1 MLPKYLAF
9 IGRAERAAAN
19 PDEGE
24 ILPVL
29 PMNVYPIS
37 ARLIRCWGIAMFC
50 GVVVSFHIPKGFDS
64 VHTII
69 KDIAPSVSRILIE
82 IVSMQK

>member
-1 MLPKYLAF
+1 MVWYILGDCARKKITRSSAF

-29 PMNVYPIS
+29 PMNVYSTS

-50 GVVVSFHIPKGFDS
+50 GVVVSFRTPQGFDS
-64 VHTII
+64 VHPII
-69 KDIAPSVSRILIE
+69 KDIAKR
-82 IVSMQK
+82 

>member
-1 MLPKYLAF
+1 MLLKYLAF

-29 PMNVYPIS
+29 PMNALYLGEFSHPLVAHLNAQNSIV
-37 ARLIRCWGIAMFC
+37 AMC
-50 GVVVSFHIPKGFDS
+50 LAIPDW
-64 VHTII
+64 
-69 KDIAPSVSRILIE
+69 L
-82 IVSMQK
+82 